1 MNKQLQKAIDLAAYT
16 GDKIIVVD
24 ENNDRST
31 VLMSLDE
38 YEKMLFGE
46 NKTKNPDNDLTDNN
60 WLDKINREITLGD
73 SVNIDEVESEEEAR
87 IEDDFLPSENNF
99 SDTVSNPIDE
109 VNIEE
114 SIPDI
119 ELEKKDV
126 MPDVDASEI
135 NDEPEGEENLYYYEE
150 APEVPAVEVSEA
162 ATKEGDSFTSVGDEL
177 KNRHNWEIPKNIKSG
192 AQEVK

>member
-150 APEVPAVEVSEA
+150 APEVPAVEASEA